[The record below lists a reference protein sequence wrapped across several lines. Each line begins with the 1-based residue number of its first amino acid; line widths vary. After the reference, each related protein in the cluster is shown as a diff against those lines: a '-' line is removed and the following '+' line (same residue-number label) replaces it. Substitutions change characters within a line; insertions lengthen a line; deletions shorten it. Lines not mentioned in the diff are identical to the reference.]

1 MSALPAPLPA
11 LALAFVGGGLG
22 STLRYLLGLLGA
34 QLLGQPSP
42 WMTWGI
48 NLLGSLALG
57 YLFGLS
63 DRTLGSWSPEL
74 RILLGAGFCGGFTTF
89 STFSAEA
96 LGLLRSAAYLEAALY
111 ILLSVALGLGASLL
125 GLRLAQG

>member
-1 MSALPAPLPA
+1 MTLQHFTLIF
-11 LALAFVGGGLG
+11 LGGGLG
-22 STLRYLLGLLGA
+22 SVARYLLGVALPARTFPLGTLLANLIGC
-34 QLLGQPSP
+34 LL
-42 WMTWGI
+42 I
-48 NLLGSLALG
+48 G
-57 YLFGLS
+57 YLAQ
-63 DRTLGSWSPEL
+63 TLARDNAAL
-74 RILLGAGFCGGFTTF
+74 RALCITGFCGGFTTF

>member
-1 MSALPAPLPA
+1 MSALPASLPA

-22 STLRYLLGLLGA
+22 SALRYLLGLLGA

-57 YLFGLS
+57 YLLGLS
-63 DRTLGSWSPEL
+63 DRTLGSCPEL

>member
-11 LALAFVGGGLG
+11 LGLAFVGGGLG
-22 STLRYLLGLLGA
+22 SALRYLLGLLGA
-34 QLLGQPSP
+34 QLLGQLSP

-57 YLFGLS
+57 YLLGLS

-96 LGLLRSAAYLEAALY
+96 LGLLRSAAYLEATLY
-111 ILLSVALGLGASLL
+111 ILLSVGLGLGASLL

>member
-22 STLRYLLGLLGA
+22 SALRYLLG
-34 QLLGQPSP
+34 S
-42 WMTWGI
+42 
-48 NLLGSLALG
+48 
-57 YLFGLS
+57 S
-63 DRTLGSWSPEL
+63 DRPLGSWSPEL

-111 ILLSVALGLGASLL
+111 ILLSVGLGLGASLL